1 MASRK
6 GTSGRS
12 ILPLAVTLGVAA
24 LALVGFF
31 VCNTLAGSYTSRARQ
46 ELAAQQQEAEET
58 NQGIYERYMAEV
70 EDYNAQMEARDSGA
84 TVGWP
89 EPSGEGWEV
98 IDLTNYP
105 LESSYEV
112 TMTRQ
117 ETMYNGMLL
126 VNEWHSRPDDF
137 SESTLVS
144 LSSYSSRAIGV
155 KDSSI
160 KLFPEPAKALWDLI
174 AAAKAAGMQNYVIY
188 DAYRTWDEQNELFQ
202 KRLTTVRKDHPNYS
216 EERLIEVARRSVN
229 YPGTSSY
236 NGGNTFRVNL
246 YKRGDNEVNS
256 KEFFGC
262 DEGLWFLEH
271 CWEYGIVFRFQ
282 LADYPVKGTS
292 DKSYKTGVSSQL
304 QTFTYVGKGNA
315 AVMNTLDLC
324 VEEYIEYLMAHPHI
338 AVFQNGTLKYEIVR
352 QEVGDA
358 ESFQVEMVGS
368 SRVRD
373 SVTSLDNMGCVITV
387 FEY

>member
-6 GTSGRS
+6 GSKRS
-12 ILPLAVTLGVAA
+12 ILPVIVMLGIAVVAIA
-24 LALVGFF
+24 GFF
-31 VCNTLAGSYTSRARQ
+31 ICNMLAAGYTDRSRQ
-46 ELAAQQQEAEET
+46 ELAALQQEANNT
-58 NQGIYERYMAEV
+58 NEGIYQRYMAEV
-70 EDYNAQMEARDSGA
+70 ESYNAQMAERESGA
-84 TVGWP
+84 AVGWP
-89 EPSGEGWEV
+89 TPTGEGWE
-98 IDLTNYP
+98 ILDLSNYP
-105 LESSYEV
+105 LESSYYL

-137 SESTLVS
+137 SEGPLVS
-144 LSSYSSRAIGV
+144 LSAFSSRAIGV
-155 KDSSI
+155 KDSSV
-160 KLFPEPAKALWDLI
+160 KLFPEPAKALWDLV
-174 AAAKAAGMQNYVIY
+174 AAGKAAGMQNYVIY

-202 KRLTTVRKDHPNYS
+202 KRLATVRKDHPNYS
-216 EERLIEVARRSVN
+216 EERLIEVARRAVN

-256 KEFFGC
+256 KVFFEC
-262 DEGLWFLEH
+262 EEGLWFLEH

-282 LADYPVKGTS
+282 LADFPVKGAT

-315 AVMNTLDLC
+315 AVMNTMDLC

-338 AVFQNGTLKYEIVR
+338 AVFQNGILKYEIVR
-352 QEVGDA
+352 QQVGDN

-368 SRVRD
+368 SRVRN
-373 SVTSLDNMGCVITV
+373 SVTSLDNMGHVITV